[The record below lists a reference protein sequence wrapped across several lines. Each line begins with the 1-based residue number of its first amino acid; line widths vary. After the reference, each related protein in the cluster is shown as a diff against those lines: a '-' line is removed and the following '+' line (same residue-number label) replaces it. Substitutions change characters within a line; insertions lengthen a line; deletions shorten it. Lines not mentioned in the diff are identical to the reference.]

1 MLGISFLIHV
11 NRKPEP
17 KPPGCGQS
25 IVNAPKINK
34 MVCSTIKKKRISSIV
49 DLRLRTLI

>member
-25 IVNAPKINK
+25 IVNGPKINK
-34 MVCSTIKKKRISSIV
+34 MVYLTIKKHEFH
-49 DLRLRTLI
+49 LLLILG